1 MSRSYVKYVAGATN
15 LHQRQKRWYGLQRT
29 CGAEPLPSNEK
40 RTPPWV
46 SFFHWSGLR
55 VSEQKRL
62 SIVFVTRSQQSKES
76 AEPETCEGD
85 RRRLC
90 DLTDLE
96 PENLTRGSWRVKMP
110 LIAPKEEKE
119 HFSCS
124 LATCIPFILLLSGC
138 TLFVAELRKVCRWRD
153 KLAPTPKALVRAPT
167 HLRCRAPPVQ

>member
-1 MSRSYVKYVAGATN
+1 MSLARQTCTN
-15 LHQRQKRWYGLQRT
+15 AKSVGTGSNAPAVQS
-29 CGAEPLPSNEK
+29 PSRPMKK

-76 AEPETCEGD
+76 AEPETCGGD

-124 LATCIPFILLLSGC
+124 SFGADYGARTRHLHLGK
-138 TLFVAELRKVCRWRD
+138 VALY
-153 KLAPTPKALVRAPT
+153 
-167 HLRCRAPPVQ
+167 QMS